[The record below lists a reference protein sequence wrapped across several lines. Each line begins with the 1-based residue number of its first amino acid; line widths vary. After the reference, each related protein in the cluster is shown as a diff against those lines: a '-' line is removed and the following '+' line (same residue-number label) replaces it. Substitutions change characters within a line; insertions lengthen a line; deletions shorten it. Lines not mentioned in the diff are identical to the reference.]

1 MKTSELT
8 DAALDWAV
16 AKAEGAKGVRLHTY
30 QGVDPG
36 PPVWVIDW
44 EFDWGELGNYCPS
57 SDWSYGGP
65 IIEREGIELRYWG
78 LHSVPWKA
86 SIDGDTDAGVVL
98 YEEHGTTPLI
108 AAMRCFVASK
118 LGDNIDIPK
127 ELT

>member
-8 DAALDWAV
+8 DKALDWAV
-16 AKAEGAKGVRLHTY
+16 AKCEGVGL
-30 QGVDPG
+30 G
-36 PPVWVIDW
+36 PRGSVVYYHEGEPAMWQPSTDW
-44 EFDWGELGNYCPS
+44 AQ
-57 SDWSYGGP
+57 GGP

-108 AAMRCFVASK
+108 AAMRCYVTSK
-118 LGDNIDIPK
+118 MGDEVEVPE
-127 ELT
+127 ELF